1 VLVNMASA
9 DSVIIFSE
17 GTFQEQIQELVNYL
31 ARGLSQDDRI
41 AYIKP
46 YQDVLITPAG
56 GKPIA
61 EDEERRQKTV
71 QMVVA
76 GVKGLGEG
84 NEREQEGFFNLLF
97 AHVFSLWSPGDSELL
112 VQMDALLAQVTGA
125 STPTSSVKYR
135 IISNLF
141 NAAPRESAV
150 RLHAYKAL
158 LKVAAE
164 SGEVSLLQ
172 VSKSDVEGWLEEWDV
187 SVEEKAELL
196 VQIAEALEQSGQPEE
211 AYTFLVRRLIVLP
224 ASSSS
229 AADAALS
236 TIAKALSLPFV
247 YSFDAL
253 LEAPAIASAKSH
265 PLFALLQVFWRGGM
279 GEWTEWISAHSSTL
293 SEFGLDQSALE
304 QKLRMLALASLAS
317 QYLTPTSPSGTSDIP
332 YALIAKSLS
341 ISETAVEPTVV
352 ATIRANLVAGKLSQ
366 TTKAF
371 RVYRAAVRAFEK
383 PEWERLEERA
393 NAWRD
398 GLLGVLAVLKSK
410 KERAV
415 GGGASLEKGGEGKVV
430 VENVGA
436 TLQSEGATVEATA

>member
-1 VLVNMASA
+1 MASG

-97 AHVFSLWSPGDSELL
+97 AHIFTLWPETAPEVLEQVDTLATQIAGTPGQASL
-112 VQMDALLAQVTGA
+112 
-125 STPTSSVKYR
+125 VKYR

-141 NAAPRESAV
+141 NAAPRKSAV

-158 LKVAAE
+158 LNVAAE
-164 SGEVSLLQ
+164 NGEVSLLQ

-187 SVEEKAELL
+187 SAEDKAELL
-196 VQIAEALEQSGQPEE
+196 VQIAEALEKSGQPEE
-211 AYTFLVRRLIVLP
+211 AYTFQLRRLSIIP
-224 ASSSS
+224 PTSSS
-229 AADAALS
+229 AAEAALA
-236 TIAKALSLPFV
+236 TISKALSLPFV
-247 YSFDAL
+247 YSFDPIM
-253 LEAPAIASAKSH
+253 EAPAVASVKSH
-265 PLFALLQVFWRGGM
+265 PLFSLLQVFWRGGM
-279 GEWTEWISAHSSTL
+279 GEWAEWLSAHESTL
-293 SEFGLDQSALE
+293 SELGLNKLELE
-304 QKLRMLALASLAS
+304 QKLRMLALSSLAS

-332 YALIAKSLS
+332 YALIAKVLS
-341 ISETAVEPTVV
+341 IPEDLVEPAVI
-352 ATIRANLVAGKLSQ
+352 ATIRANLVTGKLSQ
-366 TTKAF
+366 TTKSF
-371 RVYRAAVRAFEK
+371 RVYRAAVRGFEQ

-393 NAWRD
+393 SAWRD
-398 GLLGVLAVLKSK
+398 GLLGVLSVLKSK
-410 KERAV
+410 RV
-415 GGGASLEKGGEGKVV
+415 GGGAAPEKGSEGKAI

-436 TLQSEGATVEATA
+436 TLLSEGATVEAAA